1 MLFMAEVT
9 GETLQEMFPRLR
21 LHLAFDAAWTAYGGV
36 FLMHGVIQ
44 DKFCEQLIQRYLPN
58 QKVASFYHFCGSF
71 KTDPSKL
78 PQKVS

>member
-21 LHLAFDAAWTAYGGV
+21 LHLAFDAAWTAYGGG

-44 DKFCEQLIQRYLPN
+44 DKFCEQLIQRYLRN
-58 QKVASFYHFCGSF
+58 QKSRLSITSVVYFQ
-71 KTDPSKL
+71 TDPSKL